1 MGVFENLPYTNFHE
15 LNLDWIV
22 KKIRILESK
31 TYDAAPEKVTTIADG
46 DSGEVAGD
54 QKLYRIGKLIAGY
67 VKGELTDTANNNSV
81 LLTGLPLPSGYSYTT
96 VAIFED
102 HLTHAQH
109 TVKVSIVIDGAFGA
123 LIIQA
128 NKDPE
133 VDLLTGDSFIVP
145 LSYFSQDLENEE
157 EE

>member
-15 LNLDWIV
+15 LNMEWIV
-22 KKIRILESK
+22 KKIRNLESK
-31 TYDAAPEKVTTIADG
+31 TYDAAPEKVTTVADG
-46 DSGEVAGD
+46 DAGEVNGD
-54 QKLYRIGKLIAGY
+54 QKLYRIGKLITGY
-67 VKGELTDTANNNSV
+67 VNGELTETAGNNSV
-81 LLTGLPLPSGYSYTT
+81 LLTGLPLPCGYTYTT

-102 HLTHAQH
+102 HLTHNQH
-109 TVKVSIVIDGAFGA
+109 AVKVSVVIDGAFGA

-128 NKDPE
+128 TKDPD
-133 VDLLTGDSFIVP
+133 VDLTTGDSFVVP